1 MARKWKKSHAFP
13 TKSNPNTK
21 YSETS
26 RRNKSIL
33 QPAPLSDH
41 DANSDNDGLVERTVV
56 TEASV
61 FQTDDF
67 PCQKEA
73 TKDVEIPENELILSV
88 ASTMIAMSQ
97 LTVTSSL
104 TPLHSD
110 KSITEADSL
119 GISALIDHPDY
130 VKSSFLE
137 NSNDGDI
144 LIVEEETIGIEH
156 LSIAQD
162 QIGDTEASL
171 DTKNYDYL
179 RIYNALAF
187 VSRPTPPPGKD
198 VGGGDANIATL
209 LENSAM
215 RDLESREPNKLESD
229 ASITLRSSSESS
241 RVSAS
246 STDFHIDN
254 TFLGSTSARDLLD
267 HATSEFNGV
276 IPRKALAS
284 AFIRC
289 VADEHADRRAA
300 SPGVHAPG
308 VAFITEKDVDQCM
321 SFETQ
326 RRAKLGYISLFK
338 FLRMIEFDDAAMA
351 TETDILDAWRKAAL
365 ESRDLTELAK
375 NSPAS
380 RAARRISRSRS
391 ESEQSRGR
399 PRVRLST

>member
-33 QPAPLSDH
+33 QSAPLSDH

-67 PCQKEA
+67 PCQKEV

-119 GISALIDHPDY
+119 GISALIDHPDH
-130 VKSSFLE
+130 VKSSVLE

-162 QIGDTEASL
+162 QIADTEASL

-179 RIYNALAF
+179 R
-187 VSRPTPPPGKD
+187 KD

-215 RDLESREPNKLESD
+215 RDLESCEPNKLESD